1 MVSIIQAIFL
11 GILQGLTEWLPVSSS
26 GHLVIAQQFFSID
39 VPIFFDIMLHV
50 GTALVVILFMR
61 KEFLAMFK
69 AFLRFD
75 FKSKYGRWLLF
86 LINGS
91 VITGFIGFFGHDWF
105 ASLFS
110 QIRYVA
116 AALFVTGVFLLLI
129 ERFEKAGKL
138 EIGHSALMGLAQ
150 GLAIVPGLSRS
161 GLTVGS
167 ALISGVNR
175 EDAAKFSFMLA
186 VPAIFGAALFEY
198 LSADV
203 AVSFNAPM
211 LAGVLV
217 AMIVGY
223 LSLKLF
229 LKIVLTKRLWMFGVY
244 CIAVSLILIT
254 LLV

>member
-26 GHLVIAQQFFSID
+26 GHLVIAQQLFNVQ
-39 VPIFFDIMLHV
+39 VPIFFDVMLHV
-50 GTALVVILFMR
+50 GTAIVVVLFMR
-61 KEFLAMFK
+61 KEFLAMLK

-91 VITGFIGFFGHDWF
+91 VITGFIGFFGHDFF

-110 QIRYVA
+110 QVKYVA
-116 AALFVTGVFLLLI
+116 VALFVTGVFLLLI
-129 ERFEKAGKL
+129 ERFEKNGQMG
-138 EIGHSALMGLAQ
+138 IGHSALMGLAQ
-150 GLAIVPGLSRS
+150 GIAIVPGLSRS

-167 ALISGVNR
+167 ALIAGVNR

-186 VPAIFGAALFEY
+186 VPAILGAALFEY
-198 LSADV
+198 LSAE
-203 AVSFNAPM
+203 ATINLTAP
-211 LAGVLV
+211 LLVGVIA
-217 AMIVGY
+217 AMIVGW

-229 LKIVLTKRLWMFGVY
+229 LRIILNRKLWMFGIY
-244 CIAVSLILIT
+244 CIAMSLILIT
-254 LLV
+254 VL